1 MPTARPR
8 RARPVLLLAALL
20 TFAAAATTMGG
31 AAQAADAQALFK
43 DADLAEGERLI
54 AQHQCAACHV
64 RKVGGDGSAIYRPAG
79 RINSPTALRG
89 MVEMCNTELNLSMFP
104 EEVTSVAAVLQRD
117 HYRFGA
123 SGKATRGASAG
134 APDGAAARKP

>member
-1 MPTARPR
+1 MPSKRPR
-8 RARPVLLLAALL
+8 SASPAWLLVMLMTLGAAS
-20 TFAAAATTMGG
+20 TMGG
-31 AAQAADAQALFK
+31 AARASDALAIFK

-54 AQHQCAACHV
+54 AQHQCTACHV

-79 RINSPTALRG
+79 RINTPAALRG

-117 HYRFGA
+117 HYRFSA
-123 SGKATRGASAG
+123 SSLASKGPTAD
-134 APDGAAARKP
+134 APQVTGARKP